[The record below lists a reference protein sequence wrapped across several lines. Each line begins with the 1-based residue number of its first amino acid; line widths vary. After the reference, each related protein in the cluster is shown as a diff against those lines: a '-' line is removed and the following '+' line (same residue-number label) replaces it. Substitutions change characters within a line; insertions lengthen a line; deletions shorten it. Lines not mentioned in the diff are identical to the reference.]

1 MLDVCLLAFIA
12 FTAGRFGLLVAQEI
26 LNCVRMD
33 LD

>member
-26 LNCVRMD
+26 LKLRPYG

>member
-12 FTAGRFGLLVAQEI
+12 FTAGRVGLRVAQEI
-26 LNCVRMD
+26 LKLRPHG